1 MLCAAVDDG
10 SALDS
15 ELLECVVLLDAVMLV
30 WMVGWRLVVDSWVV
44 DGMGV
49 VAVFVAA
56 FVV

>member
-1 MLCAAVDDG
+1 MLWAAVDDG